1 MNLLCAQL
9 SSRLSTALDHAR
21 ADARMGRSV
30 NVVAIEQV
38 SVEYAAEIVR
48 LAELAERLRRDL
60 AWYADPENWK
70 APESDEVQGVQIN
83 YASPAEEDGGDRARS
98 SLA

>member
-1 MNLLCAQL
+1 MNLLCTQL

-38 SVEYAAEIVR
+38 SVEYAAEI
-48 LAELAERLRRDL
+48 ERLRRDL

-70 APESDEVQGVQIN
+70 APESDEVQGIQIN